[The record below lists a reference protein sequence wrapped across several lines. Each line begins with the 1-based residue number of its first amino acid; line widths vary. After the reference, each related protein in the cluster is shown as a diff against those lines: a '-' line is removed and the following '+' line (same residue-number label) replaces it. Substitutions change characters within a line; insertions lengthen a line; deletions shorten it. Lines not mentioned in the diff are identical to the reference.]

1 MNVFAA
7 RALLAASVVS
17 TALMGVALP
26 ALAQSPYPNKPIR
39 LIVPFAAG
47 GGTDILARAVAAR
60 MADSMGQQVVV
71 ENRGGGNTL
80 IGTEVVVRAPA
91 DGYTLLMQTN
101 NLATNPTLYK
111 GKISFDTRK
120 DLAPVA
126 LVAGNPHVLVV
137 HPSVA
142 AKDLKEF
149 IALAKAK
156 PGSITFATAGSG
168 TVNHLTGEL
177 LKMRAGIDMTHVPY
191 KGSGALMPD
200 LLAGHVNALFAAM
213 PTVTAFIKDQRLR
226 PIAVTTP
233 RRFHGLPDVPT
244 IAESGFPGYD
254 LSSWFGILAP
264 AGTPEAVIDRLN
276 AEINKA
282 LKDPG
287 VRERLRDFEI
297 FGSTPA
303 EFARFIDAE
312 IDKLAQVIAVSGAK
326 VD

>member
-137 HPSVA
+137 HPSVP